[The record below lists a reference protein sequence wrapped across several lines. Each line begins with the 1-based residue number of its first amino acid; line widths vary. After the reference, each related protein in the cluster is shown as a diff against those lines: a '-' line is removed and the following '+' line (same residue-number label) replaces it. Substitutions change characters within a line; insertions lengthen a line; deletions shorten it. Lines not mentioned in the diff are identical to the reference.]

1 MRSIITGCS
10 IVELIQQGQ
19 QSTETA
25 PINQQNIDLDCRE
38 RERKKTSAKLT
49 SAIHHQ
55 VDQEIKI
62 SKKIPTVATGGL
74 LSRQENC
81 FLIASPTYAS
91 TPSCGGHQKKYKWNT
106 LMSPLFSSMH
116 LKKKRKVKKKKEVA
130 QMISFTA
137 YFNIFCN

>member
-38 RERKKTSAKLT
+38 RERKKTSARLT

-55 VDQEIKI
+55 VDHGIKI
-62 SKKIPTVATGGL
+62 SKNKL
-74 LSRQENC
+74 R
-81 FLIASPTYAS
+81 
-91 TPSCGGHQKKYKWNT
+91 
-106 LMSPLFSSMH
+106 
-116 LKKKRKVKKKKEVA
+116 
-130 QMISFTA
+130 
-137 YFNIFCN
+137 